1 VDVTPPTPYPIPLC
15 VPGSV
20 SHTETIFVE
29 VPLKKWKETE
39 EAELAKMAEEKK
51 KEAQDGQRVQ
61 E

>member
-39 EAELAKMAEEKK
+39 EAELAKMAEEKT
-51 KEAQDGQRVQ
+51 KEAQDG
-61 E
+61 